1 MAISKE
7 KLIAELDTPIE
18 GDSVA
23 SFLRDGEG
31 TKLTSTLNS
40 GKQALD
46 VFITNPLE
54 VDVGLDAADDSV
66 AAWLKDGSGNALS
79 STSGALHVRIDSQAA
94 AVSVSATDLDIR
106 DLAFATDSVDVSG
119 SSVSISG
126 SVAVTAT
133 DFDIRDLSSATD
145 SIAAVQSG
153 AWSVTAS
160 ATDFDI
166 RDLQF
171 ATDSVDVSGSSVS
184 ISGSVAVT
192 ATDLD
197 IRDLS
202 AAQDEVD
209 ARFEASSIASS
220 APSITTTAAALVASA
235 LSGRRRM
242 LIQNLGTQAIFVGG
256 ASVTSSNGIRIPAG
270 ANVELELG
278 AAVSLYGVTSAG
290 TADVRILE
298 MA

>member
-79 STSGALHVRIDSQAA
+79 STSGALHVRIDSQTADINIAA
-94 AVSVSATDLDIR
+94 TDLDIRDLSSATDSVSAVQSGVWSVTASATDFDIR

-119 SSVSISG
+119 SSVSVSG
-126 SVAVTAT
+126 SVT
-133 DFDIRDLSSATD
+133 
-145 SIAAVQSG
+145 
-153 AWSVTAS
+153 
-160 ATDFDI
+160 
-166 RDLQF
+166 
-171 ATDSVDVSGSSVS
+171 VS
-184 ISGSVAVT
+184 

-220 APSITTTAAALVASA
+220 APSVTTTAAALIGSA
-235 LSGRRRM
+235 LSGRRRL

-256 ASVTSSNGIRIPAG
+256 SSVTSSNGIRIPAG

-278 AAVSLYGVTSAG
+278 AAVNLYGVTSAG

>member
-31 TKLTSTLNS
+31 AKLTSTLNS

-46 VFITNPLE
+46 VFVTNPLE
-54 VDVGLDAADDSV
+54 IDVGLDAADDSV
-66 AAWLKDGSGNALS
+66 AAWLADGSGNALS

-94 AVSVSATDLDIR
+94 AVNVAATNLDIR
-106 DLAFATDSVDVSG
+106 DLAFATDKVDVSGSSISISGTDIDIRDLAFATDKVDVSG
-119 SSVSISG
+119 SSVTATVSG
-126 SVAVTAT
+126 SVTV
-133 DFDIRDLSSATD
+133 
-145 SIAAVQSG
+145 
-153 AWSVTAS
+153 S

-166 RDLQF
+166 RNL
-171 ATDSVDVSGSSVS
+171 
-184 ISGSVAVT
+184 T
-192 ATDLD
+192 AASDK
-197 IRDLS
+197 
-202 AAQDEVD
+202 VD
-209 ARFEASSIASS
+209 ARLDASTIASS
-220 APSITTTAAALVASA
+220 APSVTTTAAALVASA

-256 ASVTSSNGIRIPAG
+256 ASVTSSNGVRIPAG

-278 AAVSLYGVTSAG
+278 DAVSLYGVTSAG

>member
-46 VFITNPLE
+46 VFVTNPLE
-54 VDVGLDAADDSV
+54 IDVGLEAADDSV

-79 STSGALHVRIDSQAA
+79 STTGALHVRLESQAA
-94 AVSVSATDLDIR
+94 AIEVE
-106 DLAFATDSVDVSG
+106 
-119 SSVSISG
+119 
-126 SVAVTAT
+126 AV

-184 ISGSVAVT
+184 ISGSVEVT

-197 IRDLS
+197 IRNLS

-220 APSITTTAAALVASA
+220 APSVTTTAAALVASA

-242 LIQNLGTQAIFVGG
+242 LIQNLGNQAIFVGG
-256 ASVTSSNGIRIPAG
+256 ASVTSSSGIRIPAG

>member
-66 AAWLKDGSGNALS
+66 AAWMKDGAGNSIS
-79 STSGALHVRIDSQAA
+79 STSGALHVRIDSQTADVT
-94 AVSVSATDLDIR
+94 VSATDFDIRDLAFATDSVDVSGSSVTVSATDLDIR

-126 SVAVTAT
+126 SVE
-133 DFDIRDLSSATD
+133 
-145 SIAAVQSG
+145 
-153 AWSVTAS
+153 
-160 ATDFDI
+160 
-166 RDLQF
+166 
-171 ATDSVDVSGSSVS
+171 
-184 ISGSVAVT
+184 VT

-220 APSITTTAAALVASA
+220 APSVTTTAAALIGSA
-235 LSGRRRM
+235 LSGRRRL

-278 AAVSLYGVTSAG
+278 AAVNLYGVTSTG